1 MRLRV
6 FLIWWARASRVGNEG
21 FHDAKYARSKQKL
34 NKEKVPKHIP
44 NFENSSYKHAT
55 THITEDFLGTLA
67 FFLLDVEKPAPEL
80 LLDDHEA
87 YIDQIKSMGGVAAFE
102 SMRLVG
108 IPMRQIILAAR
119 GARGE
124 RFKQLEAYMFH
135 VSRALAHKPV
145 EVRILL
151 QSLIAQSATHP
162 KIAKAVTETAFFDW
176 LGTGQFQ
183 MADRA
188 MEAVNHCQQERM
200 GTFAGFETAIEF
212 TPHLKGLLHVIHGL
226 DAADC
231 GEPTSSDPLRVS
243 MINAADVVRADLKER
258 LGTDLTIDD
267 PTNKLY
273 HTGGAPN
280 ARTGA
285 LMSHR
290 PWEHLWRV
298 ADGVSLGFGRGGRP
312 EKWDVYVDRFLEHHL
327 WTAAHLD

>member
-1 MRLRV
+1 MRLTT
-6 FLIWWARASRVGNEG
+6 WWARVWLAGNEG

-34 NKEKVPKHIP
+34 NKEKVTKHIP
-44 NFENSSYKHAT
+44 NFENSSYMHAT
-55 THITEDFLGTLA
+55 THITEDLLGTLSY
-67 FFLLDVEKPAPEL
+67 FLLDVEKPAPEL

-87 YIDQIKSMGGVAAFE
+87 YLDQISSMGGVAAFE

-108 IPMRQIILAAR
+108 IPMRQLILAAR

-135 VSRALAHKPV
+135 MNRALAHKPV

-162 KIAKAVTETAFFDW
+162 KIAQTVTETAFFDW

-188 MEAVNHCQQERM
+188 MEALNKVQNDRM
-200 GTFAGFETAIEF
+200 SKFGAFEGAIEF
-212 TPHLKGLLHVIHGL
+212 TPHLKGLLHVMHAL
-226 DAADC
+226 DAADN
-231 GEPTSSDPLRVS
+231 GEPSSSDPLRES
-243 MINAADVVRADLKER
+243 MMNAADVIRADLKER

-273 HTGGAPN
+273 YTGGAPN
-280 ARTGA
+280 ARTGPPI
-285 LMSHR
+285 SHR

-298 ADGVSLGFGRGGRP
+298 AEGLALGVGRGGKP
-312 EKWDVYVDRFLEHHL
+312 EKWSVYVDQFLEHHL
-327 WTAAHLD
+327 WTSAYLD